1 MLDYEVPSTY
11 PPTPLMNRGANF
23 IYPLPPIMEPLI
35 EMMNTPAVIIVS
47 YQSNNN
53 NTLTVHIVITLGM
66 IRQENGKVIGR
77 SNIVLHID
85 RLLPSSDFRNNGVQ
99 VEVLWRISLWRGE
112 FRLSSSCFVCREADV
127 SQYIAETIM
136 RKVSSDGGGGE
147 SDGAQRSSEVVFAQQ
162 GNMELPWL
170 NASQLSALPV
180 DYLTIS
186 VVSAS
191 SIAPNLLSTKKVIWI
206 IESKIFI
213 VIHF

>member
-1 MLDYEVPSTY
+1 MPSTY

-47 YQSNNN
+47 YP
-53 NTLTVHIVITLGM
+53 TTRYTVCIVIARGM
-66 IRQENGKVIGR
+66 IRQENGKVIGQ
-77 SNIVLHID
+77 SNVVLHID

-136 RKVSSDGGGGE
+136 RKVSSDGGVGE
-147 SDGAQRSSEVVFAQQ
+147 SGGAQRSSEVVFAQQ
-162 GNMELPWL
+162 ENMELPWL

-180 DYLTIS
+180 DFLTIS

-191 SIAPNLLSTKKVIWI
+191 TSIAPDLLSTKKVIWI
-206 IESKIFI
+206 IESKILI

>member
-1 MLDYEVPSTY
+1 MPSTY

-35 EMMNTPAVIIVS
+35 EMMNTPAVVIVS
-47 YQSNNN
+47 YP
-53 NTLTVHIVITLGM
+53 TTRYTVYVVITRGM
-66 IRQENGKVIGR
+66 IRQENGKVIGQ

-136 RKVSSDGGGGE
+136 RKVSRDGGGGE

-180 DYLTIS
+180 DYVTIS

-191 SIAPNLLSTKKVIWI
+191 TSIAPNLLSTKKVILI
-206 IESKIFI
+206 IKSKNVKSKFIFNW
-213 VIHF
+213 